1 MQDIHPI
8 KSPVMVGLD
17 PALVKMILV
26 IAGSLVL
33 LILVIFLVFR
43 FWKSR
48 SKKAEQA
55 LIPVIPP
62 YTLALGELDRLGQTP
77 VMDPRAFYFDLGSLV
92 KRYIGGSY
100 TMNALEMTTQEL
112 VRQIRFTKMDKILT
126 QNVAQFLIVSDPF
139 RYGPAAPGADQ
150 VTKDLAAVRQ
160 LITGMEADL
169 ESRRVSSEPVLS
181 EPIMSK
187 AILPKQILSKGQ
199 EEEGV

>member
-17 PALVKMILV
+17 PALVKMILL

-33 LILVIFLVFR
+33 LIVVIFLAVW

-48 SKKAEQA
+48 SQKAEQA

-62 YTLALGELDRLGQTP
+62 YTLALKELDRLGQTP
-77 VMDPRAFYFDLGSLV
+77 VVDPRAFYFDLGSLV
-92 KRYIGGSY
+92 KRYIGSSY

-126 QNVAQFLIVSDPF
+126 QNVARFLIVSDPF
-139 RYGPAAPGADQ
+139 RYGPAVPGAEQ
-150 VTKDLAAVRQ
+150 VTKDLAAARQ
-160 LITGMEADL
+160 LITGLEADL
-169 ESRRVSSEPVLS
+169 ESRRALSESVSSK
-181 EPIMSK
+181 PIMSK
-187 AILPKQILSKGQ
+187 AVLSKGQ
-199 EEEGV
+199 KEEGA